1 MKKLTSQSNI
11 ARLPIEPRIVPR
23 AEHVISRANISE
35 NALKVLYR
43 LKNAEY
49 KAYLVGGGVRD
60 LLLGREPKDFD
71 VVTDARPQQVR
82 ELFRNCYLIGRRFR
96 LAHIRF
102 GREIVEVS
110 TFRAPHDA
118 EPEGDGRV
126 VGGRIVRDNV
136 YGDIDDDVWRRDF
149 TVNALYYNIADFTV
163 VDYVG
168 GMGDIRAGQLRLI
181 GNPARR
187 YREDPVRML
196 RAIRFAVQLGFKIH
210 PDTETPIDELGYL
223 LAEIPPSRLC
233 DEVMKLFLGGYALQT
248 FERLRHHSLFVYLFP
263 QTERCLSEEEGRFPH
278 MLLVRALANTDA
290 RVAENKP
297 VIPAFLFA
305 ALLWDP
311 MRRLANEYRA
321 NGLNEM
327 EATQLASDAVISRQV
342 RRMAMPRV
350 MTRMAREIW
359 ALQARIGNLS
369 GNRPVRLLRH
379 PRFRAAYDFL
389 LLRAEAGEDVKASAE
404 WWTAFQEA
412 NESERRAMLE
422 ELPAGRG
429 RRKRRRRHRI
439 KADH

>member
-1 MKKLTSQSNI
+1 
-11 ARLPIEPRIVPR
+11 
-23 AEHVISRANISE
+23 
-35 NALKVLYR
+35 
-43 LKNAEY
+43 
-49 KAYLVGGGVRD
+49 
-60 LLLGREPKDFD
+60 
-71 VVTDARPQQVR
+71 
-82 ELFRNCYLIGRRFR
+82 
-96 LAHIRF
+96 
-102 GREIVEVS
+102 
-110 TFRAPHDA
+110 
-118 EPEGDGRV
+118 
-126 VGGRIVRDNV
+126 
-136 YGDIDDDVWRRDF
+136 
-149 TVNALYYNIADFTV
+149 
-163 VDYVG
+163 
-168 GMGDIRAGQLRLI
+168 
-181 GNPARR
+181 
-187 YREDPVRML
+187 
-196 RAIRFAVQLGFKIH
+196 
-210 PDTETPIDELGYL
+210 
-223 LAEIPPSRLC
+223 
-233 DEVMKLFLGGYALQT
+233 
-248 FERLRHHSLFVYLFP
+248 
-263 QTERCLSEEEGRFPH
+263 

-297 VIPAFLFA
+297 VTPAFLFA

-369 GNRPVRLLRH
+369 GKRPVRLLRH

-412 NESERRAMLE
+412 HESERQAMLD

-429 RRKRRRRHRI
+429 QRKRRRRHRI